1 MRVTYNILGIV
12 LAAIL
17 SLLGAVELSAQY
29 LPERALVRE
38 GNSHFERRNY
48 RTSLN
53 RYQEA
58 LERDSTCYEAAYNRA
73 NAYHFLKLV
82 NPADSTLKWE
92 VGNEYF
98 EHIAADTLLTRGQ
111 RAEVLRNLGESLFTQ
126 QKYESAL
133 NSFRESLRLNPD
145 DDEVKHNYILTKR
158 IVDQKRKQQQ
168 DNQQN
173 NQNQNQ
179 DGGGQNQEQNNQNQD
194 QGQDQN
200 QDQNQNQDKNQ
211 DKNQDQNQGEDNPE
225 DQPQEQDDEGE
236 PQQQPSEPEE
246 EEGDDQTPPP
256 SGISREEQERMLD
269 AIQAQEDKTQDKL
282 KEGEK
287 AIIIPGKKNW

>member
-158 IVDQKRKQQQ
+158 IVDQKRKQQ

-179 DGGGQNQEQNNQNQD
+179 DGGGQNQDQNNQNQN
-194 QGQDQN
+194 QDQN
-200 QDQNQNQDKNQ
+200 QDQNQNQ

-225 DQPQEQDDEGE
+225 DQPQEQDDKGE
-236 PQQQPSEPEE
+236 HQQQPSEPEE

>member
-158 IVDQKRKQQQ
+158 IVDQKRKQQ

-194 QGQDQN
+194 QDQDQDQDQN
-200 QDQNQNQDKNQ
+200 QNQ

-246 EEGDDQTPPP
+246 EEGEGQTPPP